1 MDKEMK
7 TKIKMERILNSLL
20 ACLAVMFSL
29 SGCVEVPAPGSIAA
43 DIGYKNTKQY
53 ALSGMSESIG
63 TFEGSSSTLPLTF
76 EIAGVREASGQDVSA
91 LQELISV
98 IQYKEPIDGNESEEE
113 LKMKTDTVQLPAL
126 SINKYTGVIET
137 QEGNKIPAGEYHFD
151 IKVANSSGSSLLKD
165 ALIVVFQGHQVV
177 SYSSGM
183 AKAPE
188 IERVAD
194 SPNQIL
200 FVGYLNGIA
209 LPGDRIDFTVNRTKG
224 FKGTFVNDTE
234 NGEIW
239 NVKFPVNS
247 SDTYCT
253 WKTVATVDGVE
264 KVSYKSENFNFVLG
278 LSGSYIIRLYK

>member
-1 MDKEMK
+1 MK
-7 TKIKMERILNSLL
+7 TRKMDGYTSGIHLL
-20 ACLAVMFSL
+20 WLVAICFLWS
-29 SGCVEVPAPGSIAA
+29 CVEVPAPGSIAA

-53 ALSGMSESIG
+53 TLSGMSGSIG
-63 TFEGSSSTLPLTF
+63 TFEASSSTLPLAF
-76 EIAGVREASGQDVSA
+76 EIVGVREANGQDVSA
-91 LQELISV
+91 LKELISV
-98 IQYKEPIDGNESEEE
+98 VQYKEPVDGNESAEE

-126 SINKYTGVIET
+126 SINEYTGQIET
-137 QEGNKIPAGEYHFD
+137 QEGNKIPPGEYHFD
-151 IKVANSSGSSLLKD
+151 IKVSNSSGSFLLKD
-165 ALIVVFQGHQVV
+165 ALVIVFQGQQVV

-200 FVGYLNGIA
+200 FVGYLDGVA
-209 LPGDRIDFTVNRTKG
+209 LPGDRIDFTVNRSRG

-234 NGEIW
+234 AGEVW

-253 WKTVATVDGVE
+253 WKVVENIDGVE

-278 LSGSYIIRLYK
+278 LSGSYVIRLYK